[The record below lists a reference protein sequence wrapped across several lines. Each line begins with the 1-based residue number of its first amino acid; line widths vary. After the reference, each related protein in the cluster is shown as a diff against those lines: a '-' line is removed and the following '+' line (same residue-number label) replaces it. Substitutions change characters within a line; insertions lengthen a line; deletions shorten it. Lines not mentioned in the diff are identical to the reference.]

1 MNIESWK
8 WNGCNIK
15 TWWPTKANDFV
26 FFIQNSVFKRSKK
39 FMSIKIDFG
48 VNFIIVRLRRKIGH
62 LVNTWIYNLS
72 SFLQITRFFSR
83 PYSGSKK
90 QKRSNGRVKNN
101 KSMSAISIYFNS
113 LYKTTKQYYLVL
125 LQFKIWK

>member
-1 MNIESWK
+1 
-8 WNGCNIK
+8 
-15 TWWPTKANDFV
+15 
-26 FFIQNSVFKRSKK
+26 
-39 FMSIKIDFG
+39 MSIKIDFG

-62 LVNTWIYNLS
+62 LLDTWIYNLS
-72 SFLQITRFFSR
+72 FFLQITRFFSR

-90 QKRSNGRVKNN
+90 QKRSNGKVKNN

-125 LQFKIWK
+125 LQLKI

>member
-1 MNIESWK
+1 
-8 WNGCNIK
+8 
-15 TWWPTKANDFV
+15 
-26 FFIQNSVFKRSKK
+26 
-39 FMSIKIDFG
+39 MSIKIDFG

-90 QKRSNGRVKNN
+90 QKRSNGKVKNK
-101 KSMSAISIYFNS
+101 KSMSAISIYFDS

-125 LQFKIWK
+125 LQFKI